1 MSSKSRG
8 SVRRSSKRSVRSKKV
23 ERRSAKRSV
32 RSKKVE
38 RRSAKRSVRS
48 KKVERRSAKRS
59 IRRSAKRSVR
69 SKKVERRSAKRSV
82 RSKKVERRS
91 SKRSAKRSKVEQRS
105 AKRSIKMSVRSKKA
119 VQRSAKRLAKR
130 SKVER
135 RSTKKKA
142 SKKKM
147 NPISLQ
153 FRIEIIEE
161 ILDINSDGEKPHINS
176 LTEDAKSLFIDTI
189 KNRFVKTLRDVSGV
203 TITNIKIDVS
213 DDYFTL
219 HGKIP
224 VKLDDVLYGVSL
236 KNWIDAIDEKS
247 VWQLKYGP
255 TNEDFVESNGKN
267 YNLFSVH
274 IV

>member
-8 SVRRSSKRSVRSKKV
+8 SVRRSAKRSLRSKKV
-23 ERRSAKRSV
+23 ERRSAKRS
-32 RSKKVE
+32 
-38 RRSAKRSVRS
+38 AKRSV
-48 KKVERRSAKRS
+48 RRSAKRS

-69 SKKVERRSAKRSV
+69 SKRSVRRSAKRSV
-82 RSKKVERRS
+82 RSKKVEQRSAKRSIRRS
-91 SKRSAKRSKVEQRS
+91 VRRSAKRSKKVERKT

-119 VQRSAKRLAKR
+119 VQRSIKRLAKR

-135 RSTKKKA
+135 RSTKKET

-161 ILDINSDGEKPHINS
+161 ILDINNDGEKPHINS

-224 VKLDDVLYGVSL
+224 VTLDDVLYGVSL
-236 KNWIDAIDEKS
+236 KNWIDAINEKS